1 MRGGR
6 SRKAGQGAGARAPRR
21 MPACLAAFPHR
32 NDAAAPQRLQ
42 IASCHFFALKT
53 QDIVTPG
60 RNHPALGMI
69 GEKEPRKI
77 APRQLQP
84 HWRTK
89 CRKLSSLLLCSPS
102 SPPAPR
108 RPSRSLRPSRPNRP
122 TPANTS
128 DLIRGRGVAA
138 APGFSRV
145 AAQALCRGDR
155 LPSRRASQW
164 LPSAPRTCEL
174 IRQEGRTC

>member
-6 SRKAGQGAGARAPRR
+6 SRKAGQGAGAQASRR
-21 MPACLAAFPHR
+21 PQTCAVARVHQA
-32 NDAAAPQRLQ
+32 DAAAPHPQP
-42 IASCHFFALKT
+42 IASCHFFALKS
-53 QDIVTPG
+53 QDIVTAG

-69 GEKEPRKI
+69 GEKEPRHI
-77 APRQLQP
+77 ASRQLQP

-122 TPANTS
+122 TPASTS

-138 APGFSRV
+138 APGLSSV
-145 AAQALCRGDR
+145 AQALRHGDR
-155 LPSRRASQW
+155 RPSLCASQW
-164 LPSAPRTCEL
+164 LPSAARTCEL
-174 IRQEGRTC
+174 VRQEGRTC

>member
-1 MRGGR
+1 MLGR
-6 SRKAGQGAGARAPRR
+6 SRKAGQGAGAQASRRQPGCRAV
-21 MPACLAAFPHR
+21 FPHR
-32 NDAAAPQRLQ
+32 YDAAAPQRLQ
-42 IASCHFFALKT
+42 IASCHFCALET

-69 GEKEPRKI
+69 GEKEPRTS

-102 SPPAPR
+102 SPPALR
-108 RPSRSLRPSRPNRP
+108 RPNRSLRPSRPNRP

-138 APGFSRV
+138 APGLSPV
-145 AAQALCRGDR
+145 TAPALRRGDR
-155 LPSRRASQW
+155 LPSLRASQW
-164 LPSAPRTCEL
+164 LPSGPRTCEL